1 MTTEPDYSSEIEFPH
16 LINRATGID
25 LQRAALELAK
35 DEYPDLDVD
44 YYLKWMSEV
53 ANSLKPRVS
62 TCESELDVLKI
73 LSRELA
79 EERGFFGNS
88 EAFRDVRCSY
98 LNRVIDTG
106 RGLPITLS
114 LVYMGIARHLG
125 IELTGVASPMHFV
138 CRLETI
144 QGPYYLDAFTHG
156 RILTER
162 ECLSWLKRVSEL
174 SEEIILRSLVPAEPR
189 LIIMRMLTNL
199 KSLYAQHEN
208 WKSLWK
214 VQHRLCALQPGNRSE
229 IRDLG
234 IVSLQAGR
242 PGMAVQL
249 LNDCLQTCQNEQDRQ
264 EMEHALENARLMLAS
279 MN

>member
-1 MTTEPDYSSEIEFPH
+1 MKTEPDYSSEPDFSL
-16 LINRATGID
+16 LIHRSADVD
-25 LQRAALELAK
+25 LQRAALELAV
-35 DEYPDLDVD
+35 DEYPDLDIG
-44 YYLKWMSEV
+44 YYLNWMDDV
-53 ANSLKPRVS
+53 AAALKPRAA
-62 TCESELDVLKI
+62 TCQTDLDVLRL

-88 EAFRDVRCSY
+88 EAFRDARCSY

-114 LVYMGIARHLG
+114 LVYLG
-125 IELTGVASPMHFV
+125 VADRLGLELAGVASPMHFV
-138 CRLETI
+138 CRLETA

-156 RILTER
+156 RILTEQ
-162 ECLSWLKRVSEL
+162 ECLAWLNRVSQL
-174 SEEIILRSLVPAEPR
+174 PEEIILQSLVPAEPR

-214 VQHRLCALQPGNRSE
+214 VQHRLCALQPGNRHE
-229 IRDLG
+229 LRDLG
-234 IVSLQAGR
+234 MVSLHAGR

-249 LNDCLQTCQNEQDRQ
+249 LTDCLRSCEDENDRQ
-264 EMEHALENARLMLAS
+264 AMEHAVARAQAHLAS